1 MAKLETKVGKQIR
14 PALLVLLLF
23 ILVTGILY
31 PLAVT
36 GLAQLFFPF
45 HANGSLI
52 EVGGQV
58 VGSELIGQAFN
69 DAKYFWSRPSAI
81 EYNPMPS
88 SGSNLGP
95 TSQELQEQVQQREQ
109 DLRSL
114 YELPADAS
122 LPPDL
127 LFASGSGLD
136 PHISPAAARLQIPRV
151 AQARGMTNEQVANLV
166 EQSIETAQLGL
177 LGEPRVNV
185 FLLNLALDTLK

>member
-1 MAKLETKVGKQIR
+1 MGKQIR